1 MPNYMDDIM
10 EHFILDTSFL
20 VALSNEK
27 DKFHKEALKKLEE
40 IEKDNSIRLSIS
52 DYVIDE
58 FINITMKL
66 SGMEEAI
73 AWGKILFEQN
83 FASVIFTNENILAS
97 AWETFQKE
105 IGERK
110 PMNITDCVI
119 TVCRSMLRCDEI
131 LTYDERLKNY

>member
-1 MPNYMDDIM
+1 MDDEMAHLMI
-10 EHFILDTSFL
+10 DTSFL

-27 DKFHKEALKKLEE
+27 DKFHSEALLMFKE
-40 IEKDNSIRLSIS
+40 IENDNSIRLSIS

-66 SGMEEAI
+66 YGIEEAI
-73 AWGKILFEQN
+73 SWGKILFEEN
-83 FASVIFTNENILAS
+83 FASIIFTNENILAS
-97 AWETFQKE
+97 AWKTFQKE

-119 TVCRSMLRCDEI
+119 AVCGSMLKCDEI